1 MSTGSEV
8 TRSSTSIME
17 RARAA
22 QAARRA
28 VDEAARYEYA
38 ERRRAELR
46 SEWRP
51 IADAVLAQVKHQ
63 LGDDSETVMD
73 KDGPGAYYYGAGW
86 MLAQPDNETTLQ
98 RNSPLSNI
106 AYRPMK
112 LAIEG
117 IRVPVMCW
125 SDGRAEVCFEP
136 ADIALDDEDDYASL
150 WMGGGGMTDWGIQT
164 GNSNLLVAIA
174 QAADKDAEYL
184 EKSLRAQ
191 KINEERALQAAGVQP
206 EPDPEP
212 AKPAID
218 NLESASEILKR
229 FASDLFCTPG
239 FGGGKTLTTEV
250 DYADNQAFLIASQIY
265 ALAREVRELRNTME
279 NRPHA

>member
-174 QAADKDAEYL
+174 QAADKEAEYL
-184 EKSLRAQ
+184 EKARRAQ
-191 KINEERALQAAGVQP
+191 QINDERAIQAATVQ
-206 EPDPEP
+206 PEP
-212 AKPAID
+212 AKPAAD
-218 NLESASEILKR
+218 NLESAGEILKR
-229 FASDLFCTPG
+229 FAGGDYCVSAIGDQAHEDDGLKFSD
-239 FGGGKTLTTEV
+239 
-250 DYADNQAFLIASQIY
+250 NRAFLIASQIH
-265 ALAREVRELRNTME
+265 ALAVEVRELRNTME
-279 NRPHA
+279 NRP

>member
-8 TRSSTSIME
+8 TTRSSTSIME

-28 VDEAARYEYA
+28 ADEAARYEYA

-136 ADIALDDEDDYASL
+136 ADIALDDEDGYASP

-174 QAADKDAEYL
+174 AAADKEAEYL
-184 EKSLRAQ
+184 EKARRAQ
-191 KINEERALQAAGVQP
+191 QINDERAIQAATVQ
-206 EPDPEP
+206 PEP
-212 AKPAID
+212 AKPAAD
-218 NLESASEILKR
+218 NLESAGEILKR

-279 NRPHA
+279 NHPYA

>member
-1 MSTGSEV
+1 MSKTDEV
-8 TRSSTSIME
+8 TTRSSTSIME

-22 QAARRA
+22 QAAKRA
-28 VDEAARYEYA
+28 ADEAARYEYA

-73 KDGPGAYYYGAGW
+73 KDGPGVYYYGAGW

-106 AYRPMK
+106 AYHPMK

-136 ADIALDDEDDYASL
+136 ADIALDDEDGYASP

-174 QAADKDAEYL
+174 QAADKEAEYL
-184 EKSLRAQ
+184 EKARRAQ
-191 KINEERALQAAGVQP
+191 QINDERAIQAATVQ
-206 EPDPEP
+206 PEP
-212 AKPAID
+212 AKPATD
-218 NLESASEILKR
+218 NLESAGEILRR
-229 FASDLFCTPG
+229 FAGDLLCTPEFLG
-239 FGGGKTLTTEV
+239 NKLTIG
-250 DYADNQAFLIASQIY
+250 ADELNDNRAFLIASQIH
-265 ALAREVRELRNTME
+265 ALVVEVRELRNTME
-279 NRPHA
+279 NRP

>member
-174 QAADKDAEYL
+174 QAADKEAEYL
-184 EKSLRAQ
+184 EKARRAQ
-191 KINEERALQAAGVQP
+191 QINDERAIQAATVQ
-206 EPDPEP
+206 PEP
-212 AKPAID
+212 AKPATD
-218 NLESASEILKR
+218 NLESAGEILKR
-229 FASDLFCTPG
+229 FAGGDYCVSAIGDQAHEDDGLKFSD
-239 FGGGKTLTTEV
+239 
-250 DYADNQAFLIASQIY
+250 NRAFLIASQIH
-265 ALAREVRELRNTME
+265 ALAVEVRELRNTME
-279 NRPHA
+279 NRP

>member
-8 TRSSTSIME
+8 TTSSSTSIME

-136 ADIALDDEDDYASL
+136 ADIALDDEDGYASL
-150 WMGGGGMTDWGIQT
+150 WMGGGGMTDCGIRT

-174 QAADKDAEYL
+174 QAADKEAEYL
-184 EKSLRAQ
+184 EKARRAQ
-191 KINEERALQAAGVQP
+191 QINDERAIQAATVQ
-206 EPDPEP
+206 PEP
-212 AKPAID
+212 AKPAAD
-218 NLESASEILKR
+218 NLESAGEILKR
-229 FASDLFCTPG
+229 FAGGDYCVSAIGDQAHEDDGLKFSD
-239 FGGGKTLTTEV
+239 
-250 DYADNQAFLIASQIY
+250 NRAFLIASQIH
-265 ALAREVRELRNTME
+265 ALAVEVRELRNTME
-279 NRPHA
+279 NRP

>member
-1 MSTGSEV
+1 MSKTDEV
-8 TRSSTSIME
+8 TTRSSTSIME

-22 QAARRA
+22 QAAKRA
-28 VDEAARYEYA
+28 ADEAARYEYA

-73 KDGPGAYYYGAGW
+73 KDGPSAYYYGAGW

-174 QAADKDAEYL
+174 AAADKEAEYL
-184 EKSLRAQ
+184 EKARRAQ
-191 KINEERALQAAGVQP
+191 QINDERAIQAATVQ
-206 EPDPEP
+206 PEP
-212 AKPAID
+212 AKPAAD
-218 NLESASEILKR
+218 NLESAGEILRR
-229 FASDLFCTPG
+229 FAAGDYCVSAFAAQPHDDADLKYSD
-239 FGGGKTLTTEV
+239 
-250 DYADNQAFLIASQIY
+250 NRAFLIASQIH
-265 ALAREVRELRNTME
+265 ALAVEVRELRNTME
-279 NRPHA
+279 NRP